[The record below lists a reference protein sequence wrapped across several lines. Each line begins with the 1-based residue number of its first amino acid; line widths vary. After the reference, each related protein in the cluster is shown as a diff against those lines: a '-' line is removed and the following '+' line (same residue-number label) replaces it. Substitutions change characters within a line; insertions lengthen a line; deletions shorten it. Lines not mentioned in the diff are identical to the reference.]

1 MLIAAGCSVA
11 QCNMYGQMPI
21 EMAINKGHKQ
31 IIAELMKSQ
40 FALQTVFLKG
50 TDACKSYHINT
61 FLDAMKT
68 RYCKVFDFGM
78 SQYST
83 SGWHSNYYSEKA
95 KCDIE

>member
-1 MLIAAGCSVA
+1 MLVAAGCSVA
-11 QCNMYGQMPI
+11 QCNMYGQTPI
-21 EMAINKGHKQ
+21 EMAINEGYKQ
-31 IIAELMKSQ
+31 TIAELMKSQ

-50 TDACKSYHINT
+50 TDVCKSCHINT
-61 FLDAMKT
+61 FLDVMRT

-83 SGWHSNYYSEKA
+83 SDWHSNYYSGKA

>member
-1 MLIAAGCSVA
+1 MAAGCSVA
-11 QCNMYGQMPI
+11 QCNMYGQTPI
-21 EMAINKGHKQ
+21 EMAINEGHKE

-40 FALQTVFLKG
+40 SLQTVFLKG
-50 TDACKSYHINT
+50 TDVCKSYHINT
-61 FLDAMKT
+61 FLDVVRT
-68 RYCKVFDFGM
+68 RYCKLFDFGM